1 MIHVKTKKKTYVAP
15 GIEEL
20 LIEDD
25 NLIMTSIT
33 GEGHYQP
40 GQSGFGVNAKQGN
53 FRQNDFYYEDEFFE
67 EEELDEPDA
76 IDLVLQRFRFR

>member
-15 GIEEL
+15 SIEEL

-25 NLIMTSIT
+25 NLMTIVSAT
-33 GEGHYQP
+33 GKDQP
-40 GQSGFGVNAKQGN
+40 ADGPWGAKQGN
-53 FRQNDFYYEDEFFE
+53 FRYNQFEFEDEYLD
-67 EEELDEPDA
+67 EEELNEPDA

>member
-15 GIEEL
+15 SIEEL

-25 NLIMTSIT
+25 NLMTIVSAT
-33 GEGHYQP
+33 GKDQP
-40 GQSGFGVNAKQGN
+40 TDGPEEWGVKQGN
-53 FRQNDFYYEDEFFE
+53 FRQKDFYYEDEFFD